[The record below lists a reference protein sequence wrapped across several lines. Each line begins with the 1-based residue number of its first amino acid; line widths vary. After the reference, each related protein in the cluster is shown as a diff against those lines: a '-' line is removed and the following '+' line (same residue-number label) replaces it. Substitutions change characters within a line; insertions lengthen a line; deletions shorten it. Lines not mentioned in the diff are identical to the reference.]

1 MTPAEALASAI
12 MEASDHCDIPNSQG
26 LVTPVETAH
35 ILAALDAA
43 GWVVVPAD
51 QASVEWRKGYG
62 FGYEA
67 ARAVSEI
74 GRSP

>member
-1 MTPAEALASAI
+1 MTNEEALKRAMSDAVNSVIEGMDGSA
-12 MEASDHCDIPNSQG
+12 AGYHKR
-26 LVTPVETAH
+26 
-35 ILAALDAA
+35 ILAHLAIL
-43 GWVVVPAD
+43 GFSVVPAD
-51 QASVEWRKGYG
+51 HASLEWRKGYG